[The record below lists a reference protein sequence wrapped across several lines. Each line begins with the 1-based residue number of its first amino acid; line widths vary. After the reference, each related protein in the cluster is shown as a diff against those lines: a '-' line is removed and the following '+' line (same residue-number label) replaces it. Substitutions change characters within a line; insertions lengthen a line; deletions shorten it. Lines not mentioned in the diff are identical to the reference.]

1 MYQGTAKDNKPRRAY
16 IMKESTASYIASRF
30 QQRFL
35 DQATIKNRISDLEA
49 CKPTITGD
57 NFALGRIEGEI
68 NGLNEKL
75 ADLKPDSDADLGL
88 IAVLGGKELAKR
100 FADDLNARIE
110 ADIASHD
117 LQAEYDEAEFDDAD
131 DDVLDAIDDKITA
144 QKKAAN
150 EITDRIY
157 QNRMDLLD
165 TLIANA

>member
-1 MYQGTAKDNKPRRAY
+1 
-16 IMKESTASYIASRF
+16 MKESTASYIASCF

-35 DQATIKNRISDLEA
+35 DQATINNRISDLEA
-49 CKPTITGD
+49 SKSA
-57 NFALGRIEGEI
+57 FAGEDFKLGRIQGEI

-75 ADLKPDSDADLGL
+75 ADLKSDSDADLGF
-88 IAVLGGKELAKR
+88 IAYLGGKELAKR
-100 FADDLNARIE
+100 FADDLNTIIE

-165 TLIANA
+165 ALIANV

>member
-1 MYQGTAKDNKPRRAY
+1 
-16 IMKESTASYIASRF
+16 MKESTASYIASRF

-49 CKPTITGD
+49 SKYA
-57 NFALGRIEGEI
+57 FAGEDFKLGRIQGEI
-68 NGLNEKL
+68 DGLNEKL
-75 ADLKPDSDADLGL
+75 ADLKSDNDADLGL
-88 IAVLGGKELAKR
+88 IADLGGKELAKH

-110 ADIASHD
+110 ADIAIHD
-117 LQAEYDEAEFDDAD
+117 LQAEYDEVEFDDAD

-150 EITDRIY
+150 EITDRTY

-165 TLIANA
+165 VLVANA